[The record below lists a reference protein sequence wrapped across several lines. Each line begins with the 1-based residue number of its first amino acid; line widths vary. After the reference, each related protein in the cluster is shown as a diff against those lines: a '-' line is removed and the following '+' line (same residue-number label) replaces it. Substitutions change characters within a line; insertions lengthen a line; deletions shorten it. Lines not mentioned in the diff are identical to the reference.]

1 MERFALTVVL
11 RSSTERNGYSIEHLA
26 EINAKSVTAT
36 KDETRKL
43 EFQNGK
49 LAVDFLSGSYLYG
62 SEIQLSYYT
71 RDKPTER
78 SRVQAH
84 NGYYRVEIHLSLD
97 EAAKLIKAI
106 R

>member
-1 MERFALTVVL
+1 LATVL
-11 RSSTERNGYSIEHLA
+11 RPPTERNGYRLDHL
-26 EINAKSVTAT
+26 IVVDAKSVTAT

-84 NGYYRVEIHLSLD
+84 NGFFRVEIHLSLD

-106 R
+106 H